1 MTTGPTI
8 MATITMTTSPLLR
21 LLTWL
26 SPAFPVGSFSYSHG
40 LERSIHDGWVK
51 DAETLHDWLDGL
63 ISFGGGWTD
72 AVLLAEAHA
81 AFDDPAR
88 LADVAELAEALA
100 ISRERL
106 AETLGQGTAFLAAAR
121 AWPEGSNPTRTAMA
135 YPVAV
140 GATCAEAGIGLED
153 TLTAYIHAFAGN
165 LVTIAM
171 RAIPL
176 GQTDGM
182 AVMARL
188 EPAILAATARAAAS
202 TLDDL
207 GSAALNSDLMA
218 LTHETQH
225 VRLFIS

>member
-1 MTTGPTI
+1 MGPTI
-8 MATITMTTSPLLR
+8 LATITMTTSPLLR

-40 LERSIHDGWVK
+40 LERAIHDGWVK

-63 ISFGGGWTD
+63 VSFGGGWTD
-72 AVLLAEAHA
+72 AVLVAEAHTA
-81 AFDDPAR
+81 IDEPAR

-106 AETLGQGTAFLAAAR
+106 AETLGQGAAFLAAAR
-121 AWPEGSNPTRTAMA
+121 AWPEGSTPLGSATVA

-140 GATCAEAGIGLED
+140 GATCASAGIGLDD

-188 EPAILAATARAAAS
+188 EPAILAIVARAAVS

-218 LTHETQH
+218 LAHETQH